1 MKNVPEPLY
10 VGVDVAK
17 ETLEVALGPSG
28 AVQSFA
34 NDTEGHDALVA
45 VLKKHTV
52 ALIVLEATG
61 GYERGLALALQ
72 EAGLPLAIVNPRQAR
87 DFARALGYLAK
98 TDRIDAR
105 ALAELA
111 GVLDRHP
118 DREKLVKLLPDAEQR
133 QLQALMA
140 RRRQLVSMLGSERN
154 RLATSHKVARRSI
167 QAIIKALKRQLEDIE
182 GELARHIAYQHA
194 ELAALLSSVT
204 GVGKTTVA
212 TLIADVPELGQLS
225 RREISALIGVA
236 PLARDSGL
244 FRGKRTTFGGRA
256 QVRCT
261 LYMAT
266 LVATRHNPIIKRF
279 YDRLVAA
286 GKAKKV
292 AIVACMRK
300 LLTILNAMVK
310 SGKPWNESLHAA

>member
-98 TDRIDAR
+98 TEAR
-105 ALAELA
+105 PYGTCAPF
-111 GVLDRHP
+111 RS
-118 DREKLVKLLPDAEQR
+118 
-133 QLQALMA
+133 
-140 RRRQLVSMLGSERN
+140 RRNDMRSGG
-154 RLATSHKVARRSI
+154 TRRSF
-167 QAIIKALKRQLEDIE
+167 APRRFFHK
-182 GELARHIAYQHA
+182 
-194 ELAALLSSVT
+194 
-204 GVGKTTVA
+204 
-212 TLIADVPELGQLS
+212 LS
-225 RREISALIGVA
+225 R
-236 PLARDSGL
+236 P
-244 FRGKRTTFGGRA
+244 KRVF
-256 QVRCT
+256 
-261 LYMAT
+261 
-266 LVATRHNPIIKRF
+266 
-279 YDRLVAA
+279 
-286 GKAKKV
+286 
-292 AIVACMRK
+292 
-300 LLTILNAMVK
+300 
-310 SGKPWNESLHAA
+310 

>member
-194 ELAALLSSVT
+194 DLAALLSSVT

>member
-118 DREKLVKLLPDAEQR
+118 AREKLVKRLPDAEQR

-154 RLATSHKVARRSI
+154 RLATRHKV
-167 QAIIKALKRQLEDIE
+167 
-182 GELARHIAYQHA
+182 
-194 ELAALLSSVT
+194 
-204 GVGKTTVA
+204 
-212 TLIADVPELGQLS
+212 
-225 RREISALIGVA
+225 
-236 PLARDSGL
+236 
-244 FRGKRTTFGGRA
+244 
-256 QVRCT
+256 
-261 LYMAT
+261 
-266 LVATRHNPIIKRF
+266 
-279 YDRLVAA
+279 
-286 GKAKKV
+286 
-292 AIVACMRK
+292 
-300 LLTILNAMVK
+300 
-310 SGKPWNESLHAA
+310 

>member
-118 DREKLVKLLPDAEQR
+118 AREKLVKRLPDAEQR